1 MAVPGK
7 KTRDMTQG
15 VIWKHLIAFAL
26 PLMIGNLFQ
35 QLYNTVDS
43 IVVGNYVSKQALAAV
58 GSTTSII
65 NMMVGFFSGV
75 SVGAGVII
83 SQRFGAKDPEGVHK
97 AVHTTITLTLII
109 GVIGTVVG
117 TLLAPTMLTL
127 MKTPEDVFVEAK
139 VYLRIYFGGISGL
152 MLYNM
157 GSGILRAVGDSRRPL
172 YFLIVSSVVN
182 IVLDLLFVLG
192 FGMGVEG
199 VAYATI
205 IAQFVSAFL
214 IYLTLYRTRDV
225 HQFRPSKL
233 RLYPEMVSSIIR
245 VGLPSG
251 LQQALTSFSNVFVQS
266 YINSFGTNCVA
277 GWSCYHRIDQFIL
290 LPMQSISMASTTF
303 AGQNIGNRDLERTE
317 KGIRTAVTLSIVVT
331 GILITLVSIFCVP
344 LIKIFNNDPAVLEY
358 GKTFI
363 RLISPFYLIICFN
376 QIYAGALRG
385 AGDAKAPMV
394 IMLFS
399 FVLFRQLY
407 LAIGTQFEAL
417 NNPWFVGLGYPA
429 GWAMCS
435 ALQLTYYYKSKW
447 RERCRNRWAAEDAA
461 REMKKANA

>member
-1 MAVPGK
+1 MAATGK

-15 VIWKHLIAFAL
+15 TIWKHLVAFAL
-26 PLMIGNLFQ
+26 PLMLGNLFQ

-43 IVVGNYVSKQALAAV
+43 IVVGNFVSKQALAAV

-65 NMMVGFFSGV
+65 NMLVGFFSGV

-83 SQRFGAKDPEGVHK
+83 SQRFGAKDAEGVHR
-97 AVHTTITLTLII
+97 AVHTTVAMTLII
-109 GVIGTVVG
+109 GVVGTVVG
-117 TLLAPTMLTL
+117 VLLSPLMLTL
-127 MKTPEDVFVEAK
+127 MKTPADVYVEART
-139 VYLRIYFGGISGL
+139 YLRIYFAGISGL

-172 YFLIVSSVVN
+172 YFLILSSVVN
-182 IVLDLLFVLG
+182 IVLDLVFVLV
-192 FGMGVEG
+192 FHMGVEG

-205 IAQFVSAFL
+205 IAQFVSAGMIL
-214 IYLTLYRTRDV
+214 LTLNRTKDV
-225 HQFRPSKL
+225 HRFQPSRL
-233 RLYPEMVSSIIR
+233 RIDPAMLRSIIG

-251 LQQALTSFSNVFVQS
+251 LQQALTSFSNVFVQG

-303 AGQNIGNRDLERTE
+303 VGQNIGKRDLERSE
-317 KGIRTAVTLSIVVT
+317 KGVHTAVRLSLLVT
-331 GILITLVSIFCVP
+331 GCLIGLVVLFCAP
-344 LIKIFNNDPAVLEY
+344 LIRIFNSDPGVMEY
-358 GKTFI
+358 GTMFI
-363 RLISPFYLIICFN
+363 RLISPFYLIVCFN

-394 IMLFS
+394 IMLCS

-407 LAIGTQFEAL
+407 LAIGTQFL
-417 NNPWFVGLGYPA
+417 NTEWFVGLGYPA

-435 ALQLTYYYKSKW
+435 ALQLTYYYKSRW
-447 RERCRNRWAAEDAA
+447 RERCRAAWAAEDAA
-461 REMKKANA
+461 RQMKEPSA

>member
-1 MAVPGK
+1 MAAPRK

-15 VIWKHLIAFAL
+15 TIWKHLLAFAL

-43 IVVGNYVSKQALAAV
+43 IVVGQFVSKQALAAV

-65 NMMVGFFSGV
+65 NMLVGFFSGV

-97 AVHTTITLTLII
+97 AVHTTISLTLII
-109 GVIGTVVG
+109 GLIGTVVG
-117 TLLAPTMLTL
+117 IVLAPIMLTL
-127 MKTPEDVFVEAK
+127 MKTPQDVFVEAK
-139 VYLRIYFGGISGL
+139 TYLQIYFGGISGL

-172 YFLIVSSVVN
+172 YFLVFSSCVN
-182 IVLDLLFVLG
+182 IVLDLLFVLV
-192 FGMGVEG
+192 FHMGVEG
-199 VAYATI
+199 VAYATV
-205 IAQFVSAFL
+205 IAQFSSAAL
-214 IYLTLYRTRDV
+214 IYFTLYRTHDV
-225 HQFRPSKL
+225 HRFQPKKL
-233 RLYPEMVSSIIR
+233 RIYPEMVRSIIR
-245 VGLPSG
+245 VGLPAG
-251 LQQALTSFSNVFVQS
+251 LQQALTSFSNVFVQG

-303 AGQNIGNRDLERTE
+303 VGQNIGHRDLERTE
-317 KGIRTAVTLSIVVT
+317 KGIRTAVTLSIIVT
-331 GILITLVSIFCVP
+331 GILITLVVIFCAP
-344 LIKIFNNDPAVLEY
+344 LIKIFNDDPGVVEY
-358 GKTFI
+358 GVMFI

-407 LAIGTQFEAL
+407 LAIGTQFINTE
-417 NNPWFVGLGYPA
+417 WFVGLGYPA
-429 GWAMCS
+429 GWIMCS
-435 ALQLTYYYKSKW
+435 TLQLLYYYKSKW
-447 RERCRNRWAAEDAA
+447 RDRCRANWAAEDAA
-461 REMKKANA
+461 KELKKA

>member
-1 MAVPGK
+1 MAAPRK

-15 VIWKHLIAFAL
+15 TIWKHLLAFAL

-43 IVVGNYVSKQALAAV
+43 IVVGQFVSKQALAAV

-65 NMMVGFFSGV
+65 NMLVGFFSGV

-97 AVHTTITLTLII
+97 AVHTTISLTLII
-109 GVIGTVVG
+109 GLVGTVVG
-117 TLLAPTMLTL
+117 IVLAPIMLTL
-127 MKTPEDVFVEAK
+127 MKTPQDVFVEAK
-139 VYLRIYFGGISGL
+139 AYLQIYFGGISGL

-172 YFLIVSSVVN
+172 YFLVFSSIVN

-192 FGMGVEG
+192 FHMGVEG
-199 VAYATI
+199 VAYATV
-205 IAQFVSAFL
+205 IAQFSSAAL
-214 IYLTLYRTRDV
+214 IYFTLYRTHDV
-225 HQFRPSKL
+225 HRFQPKKL
-233 RLYPEMVSSIIR
+233 RIYPEMVRSIIR
-245 VGLPSG
+245 VGLPAG
-251 LQQALTSFSNVFVQS
+251 LQQALTAFSNVFVQG

-303 AGQNIGNRDLERTE
+303 VGQNIGHRDLERTE
-317 KGIRTAVTLSIVVT
+317 KGIRTAVTLSIIVT
-331 GILITLVSIFCVP
+331 GCLIGLVVIFCAP
-344 LIKIFNNDPAVLEY
+344 LIKIFNDDPGVVEY
-358 GKTFI
+358 GVMFI

-407 LAIGTQFEAL
+407 LAIGTQFINTE
-417 NNPWFVGLGYPA
+417 WFVGLGYPA
-429 GWAMCS
+429 GWIMCS
-435 ALQLTYYYKSKW
+435 TLQLLYYYKSKW
-447 RERCRNRWAAEDAA
+447 RDRCRANWAAEDAA
-461 REMKKANA
+461 KELKKA

>member
-1 MAVPGK
+1 MAAPRK

-15 VIWKHLIAFAL
+15 TIWKHLLAFAL

-43 IVVGNYVSKQALAAV
+43 IVVGQFVSKQALAAV

-65 NMMVGFFSGV
+65 NMLVGFFSGV

-97 AVHTTITLTLII
+97 AVHTTISLTLII
-109 GVIGTVVG
+109 GLIGTVVG
-117 TLLAPTMLTL
+117 IVLAPIMLTL
-127 MKTPEDVFVEAK
+127 MKTPQDVFVEAK
-139 VYLRIYFGGISGL
+139 AYLQIYFGGISGL

-172 YFLIVSSVVN
+172 YFLVFSSCVN

-192 FGMGVEG
+192 FHMGVEG

-205 IAQFVSAFL
+205 IAQFSSAAL
-214 IYLTLYRTRDV
+214 IYFTLYRTHDV
-225 HQFRPSKL
+225 HRFQPKKL
-233 RLYPEMVSSIIR
+233 RIYPEMVRSIIR
-245 VGLPSG
+245 VGLPAG
-251 LQQALTSFSNVFVQS
+251 LQQALTSFSNVFVQG

-303 AGQNIGNRDLERTE
+303 VGQNIGHRDLERTE
-317 KGIRTAVTLSIVVT
+317 KGIRTAVMLSIVVT
-331 GILITLVSIFCVP
+331 GILIGLVVIFCAP
-344 LIKIFNNDPAVLEY
+344 LIKIFNDDPGVVEY
-358 GKTFI
+358 GVMFL
-363 RLISPFYLIICFN
+363 RLISPFYLIISFN

-385 AGDAKAPMV
+385 AGDAKAPMF

-407 LAIGTQFEAL
+407 LAIGTQFINTE
-417 NNPWFVGLGYPA
+417 WFVGLGYPA

-435 ALQLTYYYKSKW
+435 TLQLLYYYKSKW
-447 RERCRNRWAAEDAA
+447 RDRCRANWAAEDAA
-461 REMKKANA
+461 KEMKKA

>member
-1 MAVPGK
+1 
-7 KTRDMTQG
+7 MTQG
-15 VIWKHLIAFAL
+15 TIWKHLLAFAL

-43 IVVGNYVSKQALAAV
+43 IVVGQFVSKQALAAV

-65 NMMVGFFSGV
+65 NMLVGFFSGV
-75 SVGAGVII
+75 SVGAGVVI

-97 AVHTTITLTLII
+97 AVHTTISLTLII
-109 GVIGTVVG
+109 GLIGTVVG
-117 TLLAPTMLTL
+117 VFLAPIMLTL
-127 MKTPEDVFVEAK
+127 MKTPQDVFVEAK
-139 VYLRIYFGGISGL
+139 AYLQIYFGGISGL

-172 YFLIVSSVVN
+172 YFLVFSSCVN
-182 IVLDLLFVLG
+182 IVLDLVFVLV
-192 FGMGVEG
+192 FQMGVKG
-199 VAYATI
+199 VALATI
-205 IAQFVSAFL
+205 IAQFSSAAL
-214 IYLTLYRTRDV
+214 IYFTLYRTHDV
-225 HQFRPSKL
+225 HRFQPSKL
-233 RLYPEMVSSIIR
+233 KIYPEMLKNIIR

-303 AGQNIGNRDLERTE
+303 VGQNMGNRNLERAE
-317 KGIRTAVTLSIVVT
+317 KGIRTAVILSMVVT
-331 GILITLVSIFCVP
+331 GTLITLVCIFCVP
-344 LIKIFNNDPAVLEY
+344 LIKIFNADPAVLEY

-363 RLISPFYLIICFN
+363 RMISPFYLIICFN

-385 AGDAKAPMV
+385 AGDAKTPMI

-399 FVLFRQLY
+399 FVLFRQMY
-407 LAIGTQFEAL
+407 LAIGTQFPAL

-435 ALQLTYYYKSKW
+435 TLQLLYYYKSKW
-447 RERCRNRWAAEDAA
+447 RDRCRARWAEEDAA
-461 REMKKANA
+461 KNAQIA

>member
-1 MAVPGK
+1 MAVPRK

-15 VIWKHLIAFAL
+15 TIWKHLLAFAL

-43 IVVGNYVSKQALAAV
+43 IVVGQFVSKQALAAV

-65 NMMVGFFSGV
+65 NMLVGFFSGV

-97 AVHTTITLTLII
+97 AVHTTISLTLII
-109 GVIGTVVG
+109 GLVGTVVG
-117 TLLAPTMLTL
+117 IVLAPIMLTL
-127 MKTPEDVFVEAK
+127 MKTPQDVFVEAK
-139 VYLRIYFGGISGL
+139 AYLQIYFGGISGL

-172 YFLIVSSVVN
+172 YFLVFSSCVN

-192 FGMGVEG
+192 FHMGVEG

-205 IAQFVSAFL
+205 IAQFSSAAL
-214 IYLTLYRTRDV
+214 IYFTLYRTHDV
-225 HQFRPSKL
+225 HRFQPKKL
-233 RLYPEMVSSIIR
+233 RIYPEMVRSIIR
-245 VGLPSG
+245 VGLPAG
-251 LQQALTSFSNVFVQS
+251 LQQALTSFSNVFVQG

-303 AGQNIGNRDLERTE
+303 VGQNIGHRDLERTE
-317 KGIRTAVTLSIVVT
+317 KGIRTAVMLSIVVT
-331 GILITLVSIFCVP
+331 GILIGLVVIFCAP
-344 LIKIFNNDPAVLEY
+344 LIKIFNDDPGVVEY
-358 GKTFI
+358 GVMFI

-385 AGDAKAPMV
+385 AGDAKAPMF

-407 LAIGTQFEAL
+407 LAIGTQFINTE
-417 NNPWFVGLGYPA
+417 WFVGLGYPA

-435 ALQLTYYYKSKW
+435 TLQLLYYYKSKW
-447 RERCRNRWAAEDAA
+447 RDRCRANWAAEDAA
-461 REMKKANA
+461 KELKKA

>member
-1 MAVPGK
+1 MAAPRK

-15 VIWKHLIAFAL
+15 TIWKHLLAFAL

-43 IVVGNYVSKQALAAV
+43 IVVGQFVSKQALAAV

-65 NMMVGFFSGV
+65 NMLVGFFSGV

-97 AVHTTITLTLII
+97 AVHTTISLTLII
-109 GVIGTVVG
+109 GLIGTVVG
-117 TLLAPTMLTL
+117 IVLAPIMLTL
-127 MKTPEDVFVEAK
+127 MKTPQDVFVEAK
-139 VYLRIYFGGISGL
+139 AYLQIYFGGISGL

-172 YFLIVSSVVN
+172 YFLVFSSCVN

-192 FGMGVEG
+192 FHMGVEG

-205 IAQFVSAFL
+205 IAQFSSAAL
-214 IYLTLYRTRDV
+214 IYFTLYRTHDV
-225 HQFRPSKL
+225 HRFQPKKL
-233 RLYPEMVSSIIR
+233 RIYPEMVRSIIR
-245 VGLPSG
+245 VGLPAG
-251 LQQALTSFSNVFVQS
+251 LQQALTSFSTVFVQG

-303 AGQNIGNRDLERTE
+303 VGQNIGHRDLERTE
-317 KGIRTAVTLSIVVT
+317 KGIRTAVMLSIVVT
-331 GILITLVSIFCVP
+331 GILIGLVVIFCAP
-344 LIKIFNNDPAVLEY
+344 LIKIFNDDPGVVEY
-358 GKTFI
+358 GVMFI
-363 RLISPFYLIICFN
+363 RLISPLYLIICFN

-385 AGDAKAPMV
+385 AGDAKAPMF

-399 FVLFRQLY
+399 FVVFRQLY
-407 LAIGTQFEAL
+407 LAIGTQFINTE
-417 NNPWFVGLGYPA
+417 WFVGLGYPA

-435 ALQLTYYYKSKW
+435 TLQLLYYYKSKW
-447 RERCRNRWAAEDAA
+447 RDRCRANWAAEDAA
-461 REMKKANA
+461 KELKKA

>member
-1 MAVPGK
+1 MAAPRK

-15 VIWKHLIAFAL
+15 TIWKHLLAFAL

-43 IVVGNYVSKQALAAV
+43 IVVGQFVSKQALAAV

-65 NMMVGFFSGV
+65 NMLVGFFSGV

-97 AVHTTITLTLII
+97 AVHTTISLTLII
-109 GVIGTVVG
+109 GLIGTVVG
-117 TLLAPTMLTL
+117 IVLAPIMLTL
-127 MKTPEDVFVEAK
+127 MKTPQDVFVEAK
-139 VYLRIYFGGISGL
+139 AYLQIYFGGISGL

-157 GSGILRAVGDSRRPL
+157 GSGILRAVGDSRWPL
-172 YFLIVSSVVN
+172 YFLVFSSCVN

-192 FGMGVEG
+192 FHMGVEG

-205 IAQFVSAFL
+205 IAQFSSAAL
-214 IYLTLYRTRDV
+214 IYFTLYRTHDV
-225 HQFRPSKL
+225 HRFQPKKL
-233 RLYPEMVSSIIR
+233 RIYPEMVRSIIR
-245 VGLPSG
+245 VGLPAG
-251 LQQALTSFSNVFVQS
+251 LQQALTSFSNVFVQG

-303 AGQNIGNRDLERTE
+303 VGQNIGHRDLERTE
-317 KGIRTAVTLSIVVT
+317 KGIRTAVMLSIVVT
-331 GILITLVSIFCVP
+331 GILIGLVVIFCAP
-344 LIKIFNNDPAVLEY
+344 LIKIFNDDPGVVEY
-358 GKTFI
+358 GVMFI

-385 AGDAKAPMV
+385 AGDAKAPMF

-407 LAIGTQFEAL
+407 LAIGTQFINTE
-417 NNPWFVGLGYPA
+417 WFVGLGYPA

-435 ALQLTYYYKSKW
+435 TLQLLYYYKSKW
-447 RERCRNRWAAEDAA
+447 RDRRRANWAAEDAA
-461 REMKKANA
+461 KEMKKA

>member
-1 MAVPGK
+1 MAAPRK

-15 VIWKHLIAFAL
+15 TIWKHLLAFAL

-43 IVVGNYVSKQALAAV
+43 IVVGQFVSKQALAAV

-65 NMMVGFFSGV
+65 NMLVGFFSGV

-97 AVHTTITLTLII
+97 AVHTTISLTLII
-109 GVIGTVVG
+109 GFVGTVVG
-117 TLLAPTMLTL
+117 FVLAPIMLTL
-127 MKTPEDVFVEAK
+127 MKTPQDVFVEAK
-139 VYLRIYFGGISGL
+139 TYLQIYFGGISGL

-172 YFLIVSSVVN
+172 YFLVFSSCVN
-182 IVLDLLFVLG
+182 IVLDLLFVLV
-192 FGMGVEG
+192 FHMGVDG

-205 IAQFVSAFL
+205 IAQFASAAL
-214 IYLTLYRTRDV
+214 IYITLFRTHDV
-225 HQFRPSKL
+225 HRFQPSKL
-233 RLYPEMVSSIIR
+233 RIYPEMVKSIIR
-245 VGLPSG
+245 VGLPAG
-251 LQQALTSFSNVFVQS
+251 LQQALTSFSNVFVQG

-303 AGQNIGNRDLERTE
+303 VGQNIGHRDLERTE
-317 KGIRTAVTLSIVVT
+317 KGIRTAVTLSIIVT
-331 GILITLVSIFCVP
+331 GILIGLVVIFCAP
-344 LIKIFNNDPAVLEY
+344 LIKIFNDDPGVVEY
-358 GKTFI
+358 GVMFI

-385 AGDAKAPMV
+385 AGDAKAPMF

-407 LAIGTQFEAL
+407 LAIGTQFINTE
-417 NNPWFVGLGYPA
+417 WFVGLGYPA

-435 ALQLTYYYKSKW
+435 TLQLLYYYKSHW
-447 RERCRNRWAAEDAA
+447 RDRCRANWAAEDAA
-461 REMKKANA
+461 KELKKA

>member
-1 MAVPGK
+1 
-7 KTRDMTQG
+7 
-15 VIWKHLIAFAL
+15 
-26 PLMIGNLFQ
+26 
-35 QLYNTVDS
+35 
-43 IVVGNYVSKQALAAV
+43 
-58 GSTTSII
+58 
-65 NMMVGFFSGV
+65 
-75 SVGAGVII
+75 
-83 SQRFGAKDPEGVHK
+83 
-97 AVHTTITLTLII
+97 
-109 GVIGTVVG
+109 
-117 TLLAPTMLTL
+117 
-127 MKTPEDVFVEAK
+127 
-139 VYLRIYFGGISGL
+139 
-152 MLYNM
+152 
-157 GSGILRAVGDSRRPL
+157 
-172 YFLIVSSVVN
+172 
-182 IVLDLLFVLG
+182 
-192 FGMGVEG
+192 
-199 VAYATI
+199 
-205 IAQFVSAFL
+205 
-214 IYLTLYRTRDV
+214 
-225 HQFRPSKL
+225 
-233 RLYPEMVSSIIR
+233 

-303 AGQNIGNRDLERTE
+303 VGQNIGHRDLERTE

-331 GILITLVSIFCVP
+331 GILITLVFIFCVP
-344 LIKIFNNDPAVLEY
+344 LIKIFNDDPAVLEY

-399 FVLFRQLY
+399 FVLFRQIY
-407 LAIGTQFEAL
+407 LAIGTQFPAL

-447 RERCRNRWAAEDAA
+447 RERCKANWAAEDAA
-461 REMKKANA
+461 KELKTA

>member
-1 MAVPGK
+1 MAAPRK

-15 VIWKHLIAFAL
+15 TIWKHLLAFAL

-43 IVVGNYVSKQALAAV
+43 IVVGQFVSKQALAAV

-65 NMMVGFFSGV
+65 NMLVGFFSGV

-97 AVHTTITLTLII
+97 AVHTTISLTLII
-109 GVIGTVVG
+109 GLIGTVVG
-117 TLLAPTMLTL
+117 IVLAPIMLTL
-127 MKTPEDVFVEAK
+127 MKTPQDVFVEAK
-139 VYLRIYFGGISGL
+139 AYLQIYFGGISGL

-172 YFLIVSSVVN
+172 YFLVFSSCVN

-192 FGMGVEG
+192 FHMGVEG

-205 IAQFVSAFL
+205 IAQFSSAAL
-214 IYLTLYRTRDV
+214 IYITLYRTHDV
-225 HQFRPSKL
+225 HRFQPKKL
-233 RLYPEMVSSIIR
+233 RIYPEMVRSIIR
-245 VGLPSG
+245 VGLPAG
-251 LQQALTSFSNVFVQS
+251 LQQALTSFSNVFVQG

-303 AGQNIGNRDLERTE
+303 VGQNIGHRDLERTE
-317 KGIRTAVTLSIVVT
+317 KGIRTAVMLSIVVT
-331 GILITLVSIFCVP
+331 GILIGLVVIFCAP
-344 LIKIFNNDPAVLEY
+344 LIKIFNDDPGVVEY
-358 GKTFI
+358 GVMFI

-385 AGDAKAPMV
+385 AGDAKAPMF

-407 LAIGTQFEAL
+407 LAIGTQFINTE
-417 NNPWFVGLGYPA
+417 WFVGLGYPA

-435 ALQLTYYYKSKW
+435 TLQLLYYYKSKW
-447 RERCRNRWAAEDAA
+447 RDRCRANWAAEDAA
-461 REMKKANA
+461 KEMKKA

>member
-1 MAVPGK
+1 MAAPRK

-15 VIWKHLIAFAL
+15 TIWKHLLAFAL

-43 IVVGNYVSKQALAAV
+43 IVVGQFVSKQALAAV

-65 NMMVGFFSGV
+65 NMLVGFFSGV

-97 AVHTTITLTLII
+97 AVHTTISLTLII
-109 GVIGTVVG
+109 GLIGTVVG
-117 TLLAPTMLTL
+117 IVLAPIMLTL
-127 MKTPEDVFVEAK
+127 MKTPQDVFVEAK
-139 VYLRIYFGGISGL
+139 AYLQIYFGGISGL

-172 YFLIVSSVVN
+172 YFLVFSSCVN

-192 FGMGVEG
+192 FHMGVEG

-205 IAQFVSAFL
+205 IAQFSSAAL
-214 IYLTLYRTRDV
+214 IYITLYRTHDV
-225 HQFRPSKL
+225 HRFQPKKL
-233 RLYPEMVSSIIR
+233 RIYPEMVRSIIR
-245 VGLPSG
+245 VGLPAG
-251 LQQALTSFSNVFVQS
+251 LQQALTSFSNVFVQG

-303 AGQNIGNRDLERTE
+303 VGQNIGHRDLERTE
-317 KGIRTAVTLSIVVT
+317 KGIRTAVMLSIIVT
-331 GILITLVSIFCVP
+331 GILIGLVVIFCAP
-344 LIKIFNNDPAVLEY
+344 LIKIFNDDPGVVEY
-358 GKTFI
+358 GVMFI

-385 AGDAKAPMV
+385 AGDAKAPMF

-407 LAIGTQFEAL
+407 LAIGTQFINTE
-417 NNPWFVGLGYPA
+417 WFVGLGYPA

-435 ALQLTYYYKSKW
+435 TLQLLYYYKSKW
-447 RERCRNRWAAEDAA
+447 RDRCRANWAAEDAA
-461 REMKKANA
+461 KELKKA

>member
-1 MAVPGK
+1 MAAPRK

-15 VIWKHLIAFAL
+15 TIWKHLLAFAL

-43 IVVGNYVSKQALAAV
+43 IVVGQFVSKQALAAV

-65 NMMVGFFSGV
+65 NMLVGFFSGV
-75 SVGAGVII
+75 SVGAGVVI

-97 AVHTTITLTLII
+97 AVHTTVSLTLII
-109 GVIGTVVG
+109 GLIGTVVG
-117 TLLAPTMLTL
+117 VFLAPIMLTL
-127 MKTPEDVFVEAK
+127 MKTPQDVFVEAK
-139 VYLRIYFGGISGL
+139 AYLQIYFGGISGL

-172 YFLIVSSVVN
+172 YFLVFSSCVN
-182 IVLDLLFVLG
+182 IVLDLVFVLV
-192 FGMGVEG
+192 FQMGVKG
-199 VAYATI
+199 VALATI
-205 IAQFVSAFL
+205 IAQFSSAAL
-214 IYLTLYRTRDV
+214 IYFTLYRTHDV
-225 HQFRPSKL
+225 HRFQPSKL
-233 RLYPEMVSSIIR
+233 KIYPEMLKNIIR

-303 AGQNIGNRDLERTE
+303 VGQNMGNRNLERAE
-317 KGIRTAVTLSIVVT
+317 KGIRTAVILSMVVT
-331 GILITLVSIFCVP
+331 GTLITLVCIFCVP
-344 LIKIFNNDPAVLEY
+344 LIKIFNADPAVLEY

-363 RLISPFYLIICFN
+363 RMISPFYLIICFN

-385 AGDAKAPMV
+385 AGDAKTPMI

-399 FVLFRQLY
+399 FVLFRQMY
-407 LAIGTQFEAL
+407 LAIGTQFPAL

-435 ALQLTYYYKSKW
+435 TLQLLYYYKSKW
-447 RERCRNRWAAEDAA
+447 RDRCRARWAEEDAA
-461 REMKKANA
+461 KNAQIA

>member
-1 MAVPGK
+1 MAAPRK

-15 VIWKHLIAFAL
+15 TIWKLLLAFAL

-43 IVVGNYVSKQALAAV
+43 IVVGQFVSKQALAAV

-65 NMMVGFFSGV
+65 NMLVGFFSGV

-97 AVHTTITLTLII
+97 AVHTTISLTLII
-109 GVIGTVVG
+109 GLIGTVVG
-117 TLLAPTMLTL
+117 MVLAPIMLTL
-127 MKTPEDVFVEAK
+127 MKTPQDVFVEAK
-139 VYLRIYFGGISGL
+139 AYLQIYFGGISGL

-172 YFLIVSSVVN
+172 YFLVFSSCVN

-192 FGMGVEG
+192 FHMGVEG

-205 IAQFVSAFL
+205 IAQFSSAAL
-214 IYLTLYRTRDV
+214 IYFTLYRTHDV
-225 HQFRPSKL
+225 HRFQPKKL
-233 RLYPEMVSSIIR
+233 RIYPEMVRSIIR
-245 VGLPSG
+245 VGLPAG
-251 LQQALTSFSNVFVQS
+251 LQQALTSFSNVFVQG

-303 AGQNIGNRDLERTE
+303 VGQNIGHRDLERTE
-317 KGIRTAVTLSIVVT
+317 KGIRTAVMLSIVVT
-331 GILITLVSIFCVP
+331 GILIGLVVIFCAP
-344 LIKIFNNDPAVLEY
+344 LIKIFNDDPGVVEY
-358 GKTFI
+358 GVMFI

-385 AGDAKAPMV
+385 AGDAKAPMF

-407 LAIGTQFEAL
+407 LAIGTQFINTE
-417 NNPWFVGLGYPA
+417 WFVGLGYPA

-435 ALQLTYYYKSKW
+435 TLQLLYYYKSKW
-447 RERCRNRWAAEDAA
+447 RDRCRANWVAEDAA
-461 REMKKANA
+461 KEMKKA

>member
-1 MAVPGK
+1 VAAPRK

-15 VIWKHLIAFAL
+15 TIWKHLLAFAL

-43 IVVGNYVSKQALAAV
+43 IVVGQFVSKQALAAV

-65 NMMVGFFSGV
+65 NMLVGFFSGV

-97 AVHTTITLTLII
+97 AVHTTISLTLII
-109 GVIGTVVG
+109 GLVGTVVG
-117 TLLAPTMLTL
+117 FVLAPIMLTL
-127 MKTPEDVFVEAK
+127 MKTPQDVFVEAK
-139 VYLRIYFGGISGL
+139 TYLQIYFGGISGL

-172 YFLIVSSVVN
+172 YFLVFSSCVN
-182 IVLDLLFVLG
+182 IVLDLLFVLV
-192 FGMGVEG
+192 FHMGVDG

-205 IAQFVSAFL
+205 IAQFASAAL
-214 IYLTLYRTRDV
+214 IYITLFRTHDV
-225 HQFRPSKL
+225 HRFQPSKL
-233 RLYPEMVSSIIR
+233 RIYPEMVKSIIR
-245 VGLPSG
+245 VGLPAG
-251 LQQALTSFSNVFVQS
+251 LQQALTSFSNVFVQG

-303 AGQNIGNRDLERTE
+303 VGQNIGHRDLERTE
-317 KGIRTAVTLSIVVT
+317 KGIRTAVTLSIIVT
-331 GILITLVSIFCVP
+331 GILIGLVVIFCAP
-344 LIKIFNNDPAVLEY
+344 LIKIFNDDPGVVEY
-358 GKTFI
+358 GVMFI

-385 AGDAKAPMV
+385 AGDAKAPMF

-407 LAIGTQFEAL
+407 LAIGTQFINTE
-417 NNPWFVGLGYPA
+417 WFVGLGYPA

-435 ALQLTYYYKSKW
+435 TLQLLYYYKSHW
-447 RERCRNRWAAEDAA
+447 RDRCRANWAAEDAA
-461 REMKKANA
+461 KELKKA

>member
-1 MAVPGK
+1 MAVPRK

-15 VIWKHLIAFAL
+15 TIWKHLLAFAL

-43 IVVGNYVSKQALAAV
+43 IVVGQFVSKQALAAV

-65 NMMVGFFSGV
+65 NMLVGFFSGV

-97 AVHTTITLTLII
+97 AVHTTISLTLII
-109 GVIGTVVG
+109 GLVGTVVG
-117 TLLAPTMLTL
+117 ILLAPLMLTL
-127 MKTPEDVFVEAK
+127 MKTPQDVFVEAK
-139 VYLRIYFGGISGL
+139 TYLQIYFGGISGL

-172 YFLIVSSVVN
+172 YFLVFSSCVN

-205 IAQFVSAFL
+205 IAQFASAAL
-214 IYLTLYRTRDV
+214 IYFTLYRTQDV
-225 HQFRPSKL
+225 HRFQPSKL
-233 RLYPEMVSSIIR
+233 RVYPEMMRSIIR
-245 VGLPSG
+245 VGFPAG
-251 LQQALTSFSNVFVQS
+251 LQQALTSFSNVFVQG

-303 AGQNIGNRDLERTE
+303 VGQNIGHRDLERTE
-317 KGIRTAVTLSIVVT
+317 KGIRTAVMLSIIVT
-331 GILITLVSIFCVP
+331 GILIGLVVIFCAP
-344 LIKIFNNDPAVLEY
+344 LIKIFNDDPGVVEY
-358 GKTFI
+358 GVMFI

-385 AGDAKAPMV
+385 AGDAKAPMI

-407 LAIGTQFEAL
+407 LAIGTQFINTE
-417 NNPWFVGLGYPA
+417 WFVGLGYPA
-429 GWAMCS
+429 GWIMCS
-435 ALQLTYYYKSKW
+435 TLQLLYYYKSHW
-447 RERCRNRWAAEDAA
+447 RDRCRANWAAEDAA
-461 REMKKANA
+461 KELKKA

>member
-1 MAVPGK
+1 MAAPRK

-15 VIWKHLIAFAL
+15 TIWKHLLAFAL

-43 IVVGNYVSKQALAAV
+43 IVVGQFVSKQALAAV

-65 NMMVGFFSGV
+65 NMLVGFFSGV

-97 AVHTTITLTLII
+97 AVHTTISLTLII
-109 GVIGTVVG
+109 GLIGTVVG
-117 TLLAPTMLTL
+117 MVLAPIMLTL
-127 MKTPEDVFVEAK
+127 MKTPQDVFVEAK
-139 VYLRIYFGGISGL
+139 AYLQIYFGGISGL

-172 YFLIVSSVVN
+172 YFLVFSSCVN

-192 FGMGVEG
+192 FHMGVEG

-205 IAQFVSAFL
+205 IAQFSSAAL
-214 IYLTLYRTRDV
+214 IYFTLYRTHDV
-225 HQFRPSKL
+225 HRFQPKKL
-233 RLYPEMVSSIIR
+233 RIYPEMVRSIIR
-245 VGLPSG
+245 VGLPAG
-251 LQQALTSFSNVFVQS
+251 LQQALTSFSNVFVQG

-303 AGQNIGNRDLERTE
+303 VGQNIGHRDLERTE
-317 KGIRTAVTLSIVVT
+317 KGIRTAVMLSIIVT
-331 GILITLVSIFCVP
+331 GILIGLVVIFCAP
-344 LIKIFNNDPAVLEY
+344 LIKIFNDDPGVVEY
-358 GKTFI
+358 GVMFI

-385 AGDAKAPMV
+385 AGDAKAPMF

-407 LAIGTQFEAL
+407 LAIGTQFINTE
-417 NNPWFVGLGYPA
+417 WFVGLGYPA

-435 ALQLTYYYKSKW
+435 TLQLLYYYKSKW
-447 RERCRNRWAAEDAA
+447 RDRCRANWAAEDAA
-461 REMKKANA
+461 KEMKKA

>member
-1 MAVPGK
+1 MAVPRK

-15 VIWKHLIAFAL
+15 TIWKHLLAFAL

-43 IVVGNYVSKQALAAV
+43 IVVGQFVSKQALAAV

-65 NMMVGFFSGV
+65 NMLVGFFSGV

-97 AVHTTITLTLII
+97 AVHTTISLTLII
-109 GVIGTVVG
+109 GLVGTVVG
-117 TLLAPTMLTL
+117 IVLAPIMLTL
-127 MKTPEDVFVEAK
+127 MKTPQDVFVEAK
-139 VYLRIYFGGISGL
+139 AYLQIYFGGISGL

-172 YFLIVSSVVN
+172 YFLVFSSCVN

-192 FGMGVEG
+192 FHMGVEG

-205 IAQFVSAFL
+205 IAQFSSAAL
-214 IYLTLYRTRDV
+214 IYFTLYRTHEMHRF
-225 HQFRPSKL
+225 QPKKL
-233 RLYPEMVSSIIR
+233 RIYPEMVRSIIR
-245 VGLPSG
+245 VGLPAG
-251 LQQALTSFSNVFVQS
+251 LQQALTSFSNVFVQG

-303 AGQNIGNRDLERTE
+303 VGQNIGHRDLERTE
-317 KGIRTAVTLSIVVT
+317 KGIRTAVMLSIVVT
-331 GILITLVSIFCVP
+331 GILIGLVVIFCAP
-344 LIKIFNNDPAVLEY
+344 LIKIFNDDPGVVEY
-358 GKTFI
+358 GVMFI

-385 AGDAKAPMV
+385 AGDAKAPMF

-407 LAIGTQFEAL
+407 LAIGTQFINTE
-417 NNPWFVGLGYPA
+417 WFVGLGYPA

-435 ALQLTYYYKSKW
+435 TLQLLYYYKSKW
-447 RERCRNRWAAEDAA
+447 RDRCRANWAAEDAA
-461 REMKKANA
+461 KELKKA

>member
-1 MAVPGK
+1 MAAPRK

-15 VIWKHLIAFAL
+15 TIWKHLLAFAL

-43 IVVGNYVSKQALAAV
+43 IVVGQFVSKQALAAV

-65 NMMVGFFSGV
+65 NMLVGFFSGV

-97 AVHTTITLTLII
+97 AVHTTISLTLII
-109 GVIGTVVG
+109 GLVGTVVG
-117 TLLAPTMLTL
+117 IVLAPIMLTL
-127 MKTPEDVFVEAK
+127 MKTPQDVFVEAK
-139 VYLRIYFGGISGL
+139 AYLQIYFGGISGL

-172 YFLIVSSVVN
+172 YFLLFSSCVN
-182 IVLDLLFVLG
+182 IVLDLVFVLG
-192 FGMGVEG
+192 FHMGVEG

-205 IAQFVSAFL
+205 IAQFASAAL
-214 IYLTLYRTRDV
+214 IYFTLYRTHDV
-225 HQFRPSKL
+225 HRFQPKKL
-233 RLYPEMVSSIIR
+233 RIYPEMVRSIIR
-245 VGLPSG
+245 VGLPAG
-251 LQQALTSFSNVFVQS
+251 LQQALTSFSNVFVQG

-303 AGQNIGNRDLERTE
+303 VGQNIGHRDLERTE
-317 KGIRTAVTLSIVVT
+317 KGIRTAVMLSIIVT
-331 GILITLVSIFCVP
+331 GILIGLVVIFCAP
-344 LIKIFNNDPAVLEY
+344 LIKIFNDDPGVVEY
-358 GKTFI
+358 GVMFI

-407 LAIGTQFEAL
+407 LAIGTQFINTE
-417 NNPWFVGLGYPA
+417 WFVGLGYPA
-429 GWAMCS
+429 GWIMCS
-435 ALQLTYYYKSKW
+435 TLQLLYYYKSKW
-447 RERCRNRWAAEDAA
+447 RDRCRANWAAEDAA
-461 REMKKANA
+461 KELKKA

>member
-1 MAVPGK
+1 MAAPRK

-15 VIWKHLIAFAL
+15 TIWKHLLAFAL

-43 IVVGNYVSKQALAAV
+43 IVVGQFVSKQALAAV

-65 NMMVGFFSGV
+65 NMLVGFFSGV

-97 AVHTTITLTLII
+97 AVHTTISLTLII
-109 GVIGTVVG
+109 GLIGTVVG
-117 TLLAPTMLTL
+117 MVLAPIMLTL
-127 MKTPEDVFVEAK
+127 MKTPQDVFVEAK
-139 VYLRIYFGGISGL
+139 AYLQIYFGGISGL

-172 YFLIVSSVVN
+172 YFLVFSSCVN

-192 FGMGVEG
+192 FHMGVEG

-205 IAQFVSAFL
+205 IAQFSSAAL
-214 IYLTLYRTRDV
+214 IYFTLYRTHDV
-225 HQFRPSKL
+225 HRFQPKKL
-233 RLYPEMVSSIIR
+233 RIYPEMVRSIIR
-245 VGLPSG
+245 VGLPAG
-251 LQQALTSFSNVFVQS
+251 LQQALTSFSNVFVQG

-303 AGQNIGNRDLERTE
+303 VGQNIGHRDLERTE
-317 KGIRTAVTLSIVVT
+317 KGIRTAVMLSIVVT
-331 GILITLVSIFCVP
+331 GILIGLVVIFCAP
-344 LIKIFNNDPAVLEY
+344 LIKIFNDDPGVVEY
-358 GKTFI
+358 GVMFI

-385 AGDAKAPMV
+385 AGDAKAPMF

-407 LAIGTQFEAL
+407 LAIGTQFINTE
-417 NNPWFVGLGYPA
+417 WFVGLGYPA

-435 ALQLTYYYKSKW
+435 TLQLLYYYKSKW
-447 RERCRNRWAAEDAA
+447 RDRCRANWAAEDAA
-461 REMKKANA
+461 KELKKA

>member
-1 MAVPGK
+1 MAAPRK

-15 VIWKHLIAFAL
+15 TIWKHLLAFAL
-26 PLMIGNLFQ
+26 PLMVGNLFQ

-43 IVVGNYVSKQALAAV
+43 IVVGQFVSKQALAAV

-65 NMMVGFFSGV
+65 NMLVGFFSGV

-97 AVHTTITLTLII
+97 AVHTTIALTLII
-109 GVIGTVVG
+109 GAIGTIAG
-117 TLLAPTMLTL
+117 MLLAPVMLTL
-127 MKTPEDVFVEAK
+127 MKTPQDVFVEAK
-139 VYLRIYFGGISGL
+139 AYLQIYFGGISGL

-172 YFLIVSSVVN
+172 YFLVFSSIVN

-192 FGMGVEG
+192 FHMGVEG

-205 IAQFVSAFL
+205 IAQFSSAAL
-214 IYLTLYRTRDV
+214 IYITLYRTQDV
-225 HQFRPSKL
+225 HRFRPSKL
-233 RLYPEMVSSIIR
+233 KIYPAIMKSIIR

-251 LQQALTSFSNVFVQS
+251 LQQALTAFSNVFVQS

-303 AGQNIGNRDLERTE
+303 VGQNIGNRDLERTE
-317 KGIRTAVTLSIVVT
+317 KGIRTAVTLSILVT
-331 GILITLVSIFCVP
+331 GCLITLVFIFCVP
-344 LIKIFNNDPAVLEY
+344 LIKIFNADPAVLEY

-399 FVLFRQLY
+399 FVLFRQMY
-407 LAIGTQFEAL
+407 LAIGTQFAAL

-429 GWAMCS
+429 GWAMCF
-435 ALQLTYYYKSKW
+435 ALQLLYYYKSHW
-447 RERCRNRWAAEDAA
+447 RDRCRANWAAEDAA
-461 REMKKANA
+461 RDLKKT

>member
-1 MAVPGK
+1 MAAPRK

-15 VIWKHLIAFAL
+15 TIWKHLLAFAL

-43 IVVGNYVSKQALAAV
+43 IVVGQFVSKQALAAV

-65 NMMVGFFSGV
+65 NMLVGFFSGV

-97 AVHTTITLTLII
+97 AVHTTISLTLII
-109 GVIGTVVG
+109 GLIGTVVG
-117 TLLAPTMLTL
+117 IVLAPIMLTL
-127 MKTPEDVFVEAK
+127 MKTPQDVFVEAK
-139 VYLRIYFGGISGL
+139 AYLQIYFGGISGL

-172 YFLIVSSVVN
+172 YFLVFSSCVN

-192 FGMGVEG
+192 FHMGVEG

-205 IAQFVSAFL
+205 IAQFSSAAL
-214 IYLTLYRTRDV
+214 IYFTLYRTHDV
-225 HQFRPSKL
+225 HRFQPKKL
-233 RLYPEMVSSIIR
+233 RIYPEMVRSIIR
-245 VGLPSG
+245 VGLPAG
-251 LQQALTSFSNVFVQS
+251 LQQALTSFSNVFVQG

-303 AGQNIGNRDLERTE
+303 VGQNIGHRDLERTE
-317 KGIRTAVTLSIVVT
+317 KGIRTAVMLSIVVT
-331 GILITLVSIFCVP
+331 GILIGLVVIFCAP
-344 LIKIFNNDPAVLEY
+344 LIKIFNDDPGVVEY
-358 GKTFI
+358 GVMFI

-385 AGDAKAPMV
+385 AGDAKAPMF

-407 LAIGTQFEAL
+407 LAIGTQFINTE
-417 NNPWFVGLGYPA
+417 WFVGLGYPA

-435 ALQLTYYYKSKW
+435 TLQLLYYYKSKW
-447 RERCRNRWAAEDAA
+447 RDRCRANWEAEDAA
-461 REMKKANA
+461 KEMKKA

>member
-1 MAVPGK
+1 MAAPRK

-15 VIWKHLIAFAL
+15 TIWKHLLAFAL

-43 IVVGNYVSKQALAAV
+43 IVVGQFVSKQALAAV

-65 NMMVGFFSGV
+65 NMLVGFFSGV

-97 AVHTTITLTLII
+97 AVHTTISLTLII
-109 GVIGTVVG
+109 GLVGTVVG
-117 TLLAPTMLTL
+117 IVLAPIMLTL
-127 MKTPEDVFVEAK
+127 MKTPQDVFVEAK
-139 VYLRIYFGGISGL
+139 AYLQIYFGGISGL

-172 YFLIVSSVVN
+172 YFLVFSSCVN

-192 FGMGVEG
+192 FHMGVEG

-205 IAQFVSAFL
+205 IAQFSSAAL
-214 IYLTLYRTRDV
+214 IYFTLYRTHDMHRF
-225 HQFRPSKL
+225 QPKKL
-233 RLYPEMVSSIIR
+233 RIYPEMVRSIIR
-245 VGLPSG
+245 VGLPAG
-251 LQQALTSFSNVFVQS
+251 LQQALTSFSNVFVQG

-303 AGQNIGNRDLERTE
+303 VGQNIGHRDLERTE
-317 KGIRTAVTLSIVVT
+317 KGIRTAVMLSIVVT
-331 GILITLVSIFCVP
+331 GILIGLVVIFCAP
-344 LIKIFNNDPAVLEY
+344 LIKIFNDDPGVVEY
-358 GKTFI
+358 GVMFI

-385 AGDAKAPMV
+385 AGDAKAPMF

-407 LAIGTQFEAL
+407 LAIGTQFINTE
-417 NNPWFVGLGYPA
+417 WFVGLGYPA

-435 ALQLTYYYKSKW
+435 TLQLLYYYKSKW
-447 RERCRNRWAAEDAA
+447 RDRCRANWAAEDAA
-461 REMKKANA
+461 KELKKA

>member
-1 MAVPGK
+1 MAAPRK

-15 VIWKHLIAFAL
+15 TIWKHLLAFAL

-43 IVVGNYVSKQALAAV
+43 IVVGQFVSKQALAAV

-65 NMMVGFFSGV
+65 NMLVGFFSGV

-97 AVHTTITLTLII
+97 AVHTTISLTLII
-109 GVIGTVVG
+109 GLVGTVVG
-117 TLLAPTMLTL
+117 IVLAPIMLTL
-127 MKTPEDVFVEAK
+127 MKTPQDVFVEAK
-139 VYLRIYFGGISGL
+139 AYLQIYFGGISGL

-172 YFLIVSSVVN
+172 YFLVFSSCVN

-192 FGMGVEG
+192 FHMGVEG

-205 IAQFVSAFL
+205 IAQFSSAAL
-214 IYLTLYRTRDV
+214 IYFTLYRTHDV
-225 HQFRPSKL
+225 HRFQPKKL
-233 RLYPEMVSSIIR
+233 RIYPEMVRSIIR
-245 VGLPSG
+245 VGLPAG
-251 LQQALTSFSNVFVQS
+251 LQQALTSFSNVFVQG

-303 AGQNIGNRDLERTE
+303 VGQNIGHRDLERTE
-317 KGIRTAVTLSIVVT
+317 KGIRTAVMLSIIVT
-331 GILITLVSIFCVP
+331 GILIGLVVIFCAP
-344 LIKIFNNDPAVLEY
+344 LIKIFNDDPGVVEY
-358 GKTFI
+358 GVMFI

-385 AGDAKAPMV
+385 AGDAKAPMF

-407 LAIGTQFEAL
+407 LAIGTQFINTE
-417 NNPWFVGLGYPA
+417 WFVGLGYPA

-435 ALQLTYYYKSKW
+435 TLQLLYYYKSKW
-447 RERCRNRWAAEDAA
+447 RDRCRANWAAEDAA
-461 REMKKANA
+461 KEMKKA

>member
-1 MAVPGK
+1 MAVPRK

-15 VIWKHLIAFAL
+15 TIWKHLLAFAL

-43 IVVGNYVSKQALAAV
+43 IVVGQFVSKQALAAV

-65 NMMVGFFSGV
+65 NMLVGFFSGV

-97 AVHTTITLTLII
+97 AVHTTISLTLII
-109 GVIGTVVG
+109 GLVGTVVG
-117 TLLAPTMLTL
+117 IVLAPIMLTL
-127 MKTPEDVFVEAK
+127 MKTPQDVFVEAK
-139 VYLRIYFGGISGL
+139 AYLQIYFGGISGL

-172 YFLIVSSVVN
+172 YFLVFSSCVN

-192 FGMGVEG
+192 FHMGVEG

-205 IAQFVSAFL
+205 IAQFSSAAL
-214 IYLTLYRTRDV
+214 IYFTLYRTHDV
-225 HQFRPSKL
+225 HRFQPKKL
-233 RLYPEMVSSIIR
+233 RIYPEMVRSIIR
-245 VGLPSG
+245 VGLPAG
-251 LQQALTSFSNVFVQS
+251 LQQALTSFSNVFVQG

-303 AGQNIGNRDLERTE
+303 VGQNIGHRDLERTE
-317 KGIRTAVTLSIVVT
+317 KGIRTAVMLSIVVT
-331 GILITLVSIFCVP
+331 GILIGLVVIFCAP
-344 LIKIFNNDPAVLEY
+344 LIKIFNDDPGVVEY
-358 GKTFI
+358 GVMFI

-385 AGDAKAPMV
+385 AGDAKAPMF

-407 LAIGTQFEAL
+407 LAIGTQFINTE
-417 NNPWFVGLGYPA
+417 WFVGLGYPA

-435 ALQLTYYYKSKW
+435 TLQLLYYYKSKW
-447 RERCRNRWAAEDAA
+447 RDRCRANWAAEDAA
-461 REMKKANA
+461 KEMKKA

>member
-1 MAVPGK
+1 MAAPRK

-15 VIWKHLIAFAL
+15 AIWKHLLAFAL
-26 PLMIGNLFQ
+26 PLMVGNLFQ

-43 IVVGNYVSKQALAAV
+43 IVVGQFVSKQALAAV

-65 NMMVGFFSGV
+65 NMLVGFFSGV
-75 SVGAGVII
+75 SVGAGVVI
-83 SQRFGAKDPEGVHK
+83 SQRFGAKDPEGVHR
-97 AVHTTITLTLII
+97 AVHTTISLTLII
-109 GVIGTVVG
+109 GLVG
-117 TLLAPTMLTL
+117 TLVGIFLAPVMLTL
-127 MKTPEDVFVEAK
+127 MKTPADVFVEAK
-139 VYLRIYFGGISGL
+139 AYLQIYFGGISGL

-172 YFLIVSSVVN
+172 YFLMFSSCVN
-182 IVLDLLFVLG
+182 IVLDLVFVLG
-192 FGMGVEG
+192 FRMGVEG

-205 IAQFVSAFL
+205 IAQFASAAL
-214 IYLTLYRTRDV
+214 IYLTLYRTHDV
-225 HQFRPSKL
+225 HRFQPSKL
-233 RLYPEMVSSIIR
+233 RIDGEMVRRIIR

-303 AGQNIGNRDLERTE
+303 VGQNIGHRDLERTE
-317 KGIRTAVTLSIVVT
+317 KGIRTAVLLSIVVT
-331 GILITLVSIFCVP
+331 GILITLVFIFCVP
-344 LIKIFNNDPAVLEY
+344 LIKIFNDDPAVLEY

-399 FVLFRQLY
+399 FVLFRQIY
-407 LAIGTQFEAL
+407 LAIGTQFPAL

-435 ALQLTYYYKSKW
+435 TLQLLYYYKSKW
-447 RERCRNRWAAEDAA
+447 RERCKANWAAEDAA
-461 REMKKANA
+461 KDLKTA

>member
-1 MAVPGK
+1 MATPRK

-15 VIWKHLIAFAL
+15 TIWKHLIAFAL

-43 IVVGNYVSKQALAAV
+43 IVVGQFVSKQALAAV

-65 NMMVGFFSGV
+65 NMLVGFFSGV

-97 AVHTTITLTLII
+97 AVHTTIAMTLII
-109 GVIGTVVG
+109 GLVG
-117 TLLAPTMLTL
+117 TLVGIFLAPIMLTL
-127 MKTPEDVFVEAK
+127 MKTPGDVFIEAK
-139 VYLRIYFGGISGL
+139 TYLQIYFGGISGL

-172 YFLIVSSVVN
+172 YFLVFSSVVN
-182 IVLDLLFVLG
+182 IVLDLLFVLS

-205 IAQFVSAFL
+205 IAQFASAAL
-214 IYLTLYRTRDV
+214 IYITLYRTRDV
-225 HQFRPSKL
+225 HRFQPSKL
-233 RLYPEMVSSIIR
+233 KIDPAMVKSIIR
-245 VGLPSG
+245 VGLPAG
-251 LQQALTSFSNVFVQS
+251 LQQALTAFSNVFVQG

-303 AGQNIGNRDLERTE
+303 VGQNIGHRDLERTE
-317 KGIRTAVTLSIVVT
+317 KGIRTAVTLSLLVT
-331 GILITLVSIFCVP
+331 GCLIGLVVIFCAP
-344 LIKIFNNDPAVLEY
+344 LIRIFNADPGVVEY
-358 GKTFI
+358 GVMFI

-385 AGDAKAPMV
+385 AGDAKAPMF

-407 LAIGTQFEAL
+407 LAIGTQFINTE
-417 NNPWFVGLGYPA
+417 WFVGLGYPA

-435 ALQLTYYYKSKW
+435 ALQLLYYYKSHW
-447 RERCRNRWAAEDAA
+447 RDRCRANWAAEDAA
-461 REMKKANA
+461 KELKNA

>member
-1 MAVPGK
+1 MAAPRK

-15 VIWKHLIAFAL
+15 TIWKHLLAFAL

-43 IVVGNYVSKQALAAV
+43 IVVGQFVSKQALAAV

-65 NMMVGFFSGV
+65 NMLVGFFSGV
-75 SVGAGVII
+75 SVGAGVVI

-97 AVHTTITLTLII
+97 AVHTTVSLTLII
-109 GVIGTVVG
+109 GLIGTVVG
-117 TLLAPTMLTL
+117 VFLAPIMLTL
-127 MKTPEDVFVEAK
+127 MKTPQDVFVEAK
-139 VYLRIYFGGISGL
+139 AYLQIYFGGISGL

-172 YFLIVSSVVN
+172 YFLVFSSCVN
-182 IVLDLLFVLG
+182 IVLDLVFVLI
-192 FGMGVEG
+192 FQMGVKG
-199 VAYATI
+199 VALATI
-205 IAQFVSAFL
+205 IAQFSSAAL
-214 IYLTLYRTRDV
+214 IYFTLYRTHDV
-225 HQFRPSKL
+225 HRFQPSKL
-233 RLYPEMVSSIIR
+233 KIYPEMLKNIIR

-303 AGQNIGNRDLERTE
+303 VGQNMGNRNLERAE
-317 KGIRTAVTLSIVVT
+317 KGIRTAVILSMVVT
-331 GILITLVSIFCVP
+331 GTLITLVCIFCVP
-344 LIKIFNNDPAVLEY
+344 LIKIFNADPAVLEY

-363 RLISPFYLIICFN
+363 RMISPFYLIICFN

-385 AGDAKAPMV
+385 AGDAKTPMI

-399 FVLFRQLY
+399 FVLFRQMY
-407 LAIGTQFEAL
+407 LAIGTQFPAL

-435 ALQLTYYYKSKW
+435 TLQLLYYYKSKW
-447 RERCRNRWAAEDAA
+447 RDRCRARWAEEDAA
-461 REMKKANA
+461 KNAQIA

>member
-1 MAVPGK
+1 MAAPRK

-15 VIWKHLIAFAL
+15 TIWKHLLAFAL

-43 IVVGNYVSKQALAAV
+43 IVVGQFVSKQALAAV

-65 NMMVGFFSGV
+65 NMLVGFFSGV

-97 AVHTTITLTLII
+97 AVHTTISLTLII
-109 GVIGTVVG
+109 GLIGTVVG
-117 TLLAPTMLTL
+117 IVLAPIMLTL
-127 MKTPEDVFVEAK
+127 MKTPQDVFVEAK
-139 VYLRIYFGGISGL
+139 AYLQIYFGGISGL

-172 YFLIVSSVVN
+172 YFLVFSSCVN
-182 IVLDLLFVLG
+182 IVLDLVFVLG
-192 FGMGVEG
+192 FHMGVEG

-205 IAQFVSAFL
+205 IAQFSSAAL
-214 IYLTLYRTRDV
+214 IYFTLYRTHDV
-225 HQFRPSKL
+225 HRFQPKKL
-233 RLYPEMVSSIIR
+233 RIYPEMVRSIIR
-245 VGLPSG
+245 VGLPAG
-251 LQQALTSFSNVFVQS
+251 LQQALTSFSNVFVQG

-303 AGQNIGNRDLERTE
+303 VGQNIGHRDLERTE
-317 KGIRTAVTLSIVVT
+317 KGIRTAVTLSIIVT
-331 GILITLVSIFCVP
+331 GCLIGLVVIFCAP
-344 LIKIFNNDPAVLEY
+344 LIKIFNDDPGVVEY
-358 GKTFI
+358 GVMFI

-407 LAIGTQFEAL
+407 LAIGTQFINTE
-417 NNPWFVGLGYPA
+417 WFVGLGYPA
-429 GWAMCS
+429 GWIMCS
-435 ALQLTYYYKSKW
+435 TLQLLYYYKSKW
-447 RERCRNRWAAEDAA
+447 RDRCRANWAAEDAA
-461 REMKKANA
+461 KELKKV